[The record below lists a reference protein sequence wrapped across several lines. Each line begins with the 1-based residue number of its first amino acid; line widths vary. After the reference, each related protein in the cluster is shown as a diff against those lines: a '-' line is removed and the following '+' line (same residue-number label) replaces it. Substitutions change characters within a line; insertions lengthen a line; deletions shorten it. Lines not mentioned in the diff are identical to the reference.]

1 MRRHHA
7 PRPSTKARQGDA
19 EVLSR
24 LVRLETVLPTLATK
38 ADVLSVR
45 ADFQLAHAELKS
57 EFQECQAKLRSELQ
71 QSQAELRSELQQS
84 QAELRS
90 AFQQSQAELRS
101 EFQVS
106 QAELKTELKA
116 DVLSLRGDMA
126 VFEARLL
133 RWLIGMGIAGL
144 AMIFSF
150 MNFQMSRIEGML
162 QRHMLTMPS
171 VAASGAEPKPRA
183 GFP

>member
-57 EFQECQAKLRSELQ
+57 EFQECQAK
-71 QSQAELRSELQQS
+71 LRSELQQS